1 MWKRGEPEPWISP
14 QTSLWSCF
22 HNSLVWDVRSFPYSA
37 MMGTK
42 RHLQVWSWKCVLL
55 LLQHFDHRRAIHP
68 QHFRFSNAGTL
79 AMAMLCDVKVAS
91 VPAASLGAV
100 QDMEHT
106 REFVANELWSDER
119 AGFAALHVLLP
130 PQWFAKPSESAQPF
144 LRRRRAHGDVDR
156 GFPVFCLHV

>member
-1 MWKRGEPEPWISP
+1 
-14 QTSLWSCF
+14 
-22 HNSLVWDVRSFPYSA
+22 
-37 MMGTK
+37 
-42 RHLQVWSWKCVLL
+42 
-55 LLQHFDHRRAIHP
+55 
-68 QHFRFSNAGTL
+68 
-79 AMAMLCDVKVAS
+79 MAMLCDVKVAS
-91 VPAASLGAV
+91 VPAASLRAV

-156 GFPVFCLHV
+156 GFPVADAVCFWVSGRVHGGCMENAQVDRQGQQWVCSMLQLLDLPLPIGCLVVWSAFASPNACSYYGVGASH